1 MPDHQ
6 LLLNLFQSGL
16 GPASGSVAL
25 LLNRIVLGLFF
36 AISGFHKLFNKGR
49 HEQLVATLRS
59 SHIPLIGF
67 NQWWVP
73 AVEFLGGLAL
83 VSGVLAPLAALALA
97 VECLIAVS
105 TDGWKRIPAY
115 RPIDKADWL
124 DDLLYL
130 PEVLAVAA
138 LLVVVGLG
146 PGALTA
152 PDLFL

>member
-1 MPDHQ
+1 MLDGHQ
-6 LLLNLFQSGL
+6 VLEAMQGGL
-16 GPASGSVAL
+16 GPFAGSGAL
-25 LLNRIVLGLFF
+25 IVNRLFLGLFF

-49 HEQLVATLRS
+49 HAHLIARLKA

-83 VSGVLAPLAALALA
+83 ISGVLAPLAGLAL
-97 VECLIAVS
+97 VIECLVAVYAE
-105 TDGWKRIPAY
+105 GRKRIAAY

-130 PEVLAVAA
+130 QEMLAIVA
-138 LLVVVGLG
+138 LLIVIGLG
-146 PGALTA
+146 PGPLTL
-152 PDLFL
+152 PDLLF